1 MWYTSEIKE
10 RGRAAFKL
18 NYWKCVLVSFI
29 LGFVMS
35 GTTSFS
41 TRTTGSSEEMQ
52 QAFQEI
58 QESLSSLTPGQQ
70 IAVAAGVAGLFT
82 VVFVIALAVKI
93 FLYNPLKVGGL
104 AFFKQNVMFPPAD
117 LNEISVGFKNYM
129 HTFVTLFLNDLF
141 LTLWTML
148 LIVPGIIKSYSY
160 RMVPYILADEPD
172 LSPTD
177 TITRSRQMMD
187 GHKWHAFCY
196 DISFIGWFLLTI
208 ITCGIVGL
216 FWYGPYKNSS
226 DAALYLALRGE
237 EQPYPDDVQTVYP
250 EEPQPVYPQEVQPV
264 EAEEVQQTEAKEVQP
279 AEAEEAPAEAA
290 ETDEPAA
297 AEEAPQ
303 AGIEETQQTD
313 NE

>member
-1 MWYTSEIKE
+1 
-10 RGRAAFKL
+10 
-18 NYWKCVLVSFI
+18 
-29 LGFVMS
+29 
-35 GTTSFS
+35 
-41 TRTTGSSEEMQ
+41 
-52 QAFQEI
+52 
-58 QESLSSLTPGQQ
+58 
-70 IAVAAGVAGLFT
+70 
-82 VVFVIALAVKI
+82 
-93 FLYNPLKVGGL
+93 
-104 AFFKQNVMFPPAD
+104 
-117 LNEISVGFKNYM
+117 
-129 HTFVTLFLNDLF
+129 
-141 LTLWTML
+141 
-148 LIVPGIIKSYSY
+148 
-160 RMVPYILADEPD
+160 MVPYILADEPD